1 MDINEFDRNCLDR
14 AVTLALDAEEAGNL
28 PIGVVI
34 ALEEQIISEG
44 KNSIWHPEKNLHKHA
59 EMEALSRIPQDLINL
74 PDRMTLYTTLEPCVM
89 CFGAI
94 MLYRIGRVVYGS
106 KDDFGGASAVFDHL
120 PVFFNRQFQK
130 VVWIGPAYRQSCD
143 PLYQRLTELEQI
155 K

>member
-28 PIGVVI
+28 PIGAVI

-44 KNSIWHPEKNLHKHA
+44 KNTIWQPEKNLHKHA

-106 KDDFGGASAVFDHL
+106 KDDLDYIEEEI
-120 PVFFNRQFQK
+120 R
-130 VVWIGPAYRQSCD
+130 R
-143 PLYQRLTELEQI
+143 RELRFSIQYYDKSIIERS
-155 K
+155 